1 MLRWID
7 NGRTNDTNVI
17 LEYIDDEH
25 FLIKNEQTM
34 QYLSGTENNVSVFWA
49 SKFFVPITVYE
60 VFRSTSGYVTTFNG
74 MWIRSNNNVFCQVNP
89 DECISTLK
97 IEECVTIVCQTNSG
111 VICISDDEPDLP
123 LPIDTGTT
131 TLPPPA
137 PPSLHIDTDT
147 TTLPPPAPPSLHI
160 DTDTT
165 TLPPPAP
172 PSLPIDADTTTL
184 PPPAPP
190 SLLSD
195 TESDNEMNSFG
206 IELERAL
213 ETFNSSK
220 NFDTSTI
227 KRGPGR
233 PKGSRNN
240 TDKPKRI
247 RTAGQLAFAA
257 FQKDHRNR
265 LKKKYPDL
273 TFSDISTKLGKKW
286 KNLSRDEREYYF
298 S

>member
-34 QYLSGTENNVSVFWA
+34 QYLSVTENNVSVFWA
-49 SKFFVPITVYE
+49 SKFFVPITMYE

-74 MWIRSNNNVFCQVNP
+74 MWIRSNKNVFCQVNP

-137 PPSLHIDTDT
+137 PPSLPIDTGT
-147 TTLPPPAPPSLHI
+147 TTLPPPAPPSLM
-160 DTDTT
+160 
-165 TLPPPAP
+165 
-172 PSLPIDADTTTL
+172 
-184 PPPAPP
+184 
-190 SLLSD
+190 SD